1 MTNCVH
7 DHSRWG
13 NGDQIGAAGHFL
25 TPEKTLS
32 ALKKVKQGRIIDLS
46 HTIEMGAPFMAPNQT
61 PYIISSSAT
70 AKNSMKL
77 REQMG
82 AKNRVGANLERIEMT
97 TLVCTHIDSLGHFSI
112 GVHL

>member
-32 ALKKVKQGRIIDLS
+32 TLKKVKQGRIIDLS
-46 HTIEMGAPFMAPNQT
+46 HTIEIGAPFMAPNQT
-61 PYIISSSAT
+61 SYIISSSAT
-70 AKNSMKL
+70 AKNSMKV
-77 REQMG
+77 REQIRQ
-82 AKNRVGANLERIEMT
+82 KIE
-97 TLVCTHIDSLGHFSI
+97 
-112 GVHL
+112 

>member
-46 HTIEMGAPFMAPNQT
+46 HTIEMGAPFMDTNKT
-61 PYIISSSAT
+61 NYIISSSAT
-70 AKNSMKL
+70 TKKSMKV
-77 REQMG
+77 R
-82 AKNRVGANLERIEMT
+82 
-97 TLVCTHIDSLGHFSI
+97 
-112 GVHL
+112 

>member
-32 ALKKVKQGRIIDLS
+32 ALKKVKQGNPVQNLKK
-46 HTIEMGAPFMAPNQT
+46 NQ
-61 PYIISSSAT
+61 
-70 AKNSMKL
+70 NQL
-77 REQMG
+77 
-82 AKNRVGANLERIEMT
+82 N
-97 TLVCTHIDSLGHFSI
+97 
-112 GVHL
+112 